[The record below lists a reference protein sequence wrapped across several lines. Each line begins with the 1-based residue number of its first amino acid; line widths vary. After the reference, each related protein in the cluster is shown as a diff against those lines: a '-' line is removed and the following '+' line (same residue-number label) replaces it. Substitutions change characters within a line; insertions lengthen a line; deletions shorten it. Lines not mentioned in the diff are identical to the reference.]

1 MRLATALLAG
11 GLAPGAALPAV
22 ALETPPVKVVLD
34 GRMTVKGLGG
44 EGLLPLATSQD
55 WSRPLPNVTRVV
67 IVVHGAHRNADSIF
81 RSTAGLAP
89 DSGTLVIAPQFLL
102 EEDIAPHSPGAD
114 VLRWGPGGWE
124 IGGDATGPVRVSS
137 YDAIDTLLDNLADRA
152 RLPNLRVVVLA
163 GFSGGGWLVQRYASV
178 GHGGQALGQRGI
190 ALRYVVSSPSS
201 YVYFSAD
208 RLVAGGAASGGFGPF
223 AGAAACPDYNLWPYG
238 LAGNMPRYVM
248 AGAAGGAAAVE
259 RRYAGLDLAYLVGG
273 ADNDPN
279 HWELDKSCGAEA
291 EGPDRLA
298 RATNFF
304 AYMRAR
310 DAGVVRHSFATAP
323 GAGHDEKTVFGSPC
337 GRALLF
343 GDGNC
348 PGLETR

>member
-1 MRLATALLAG
+1 MRFAAAVLGATASLMLCWAQPAG
-11 GLAPGAALPAV
+11 ALD
-22 ALETPPVKVVLD
+22 TPPVKVVLD
-34 GRMTVKGLGG
+34 GRMTVKGPGG
-44 EGLLPLATSQD
+44 EGLLPVGTSQD

-81 RSTAGLAP
+81 RSAASLAP
-89 DSGTLVIAPQFLL
+89 DNSTLVIAPQFLL
-102 EEDIAPHSPGAD
+102 EEDIAPHSLAD
-114 VLRWGPGGWE
+114 NVLRWRPGGWE
-124 IGGDATGPVRVSS
+124 IGGDATGPVPLSS
-137 YDAIDTLLDNLADRA
+137 YEAIDTLLDDLADRS

-163 GFSGGGWLVQRYASV
+163 GFSGGGWLAQRYAAL
-178 GHGGQALGQRGI
+178 GHGGQALGQRGV

-208 RLVAGGAASGGFGPF
+208 RPAAGGGFGPF
-223 AGAAACPDYNLWPYG
+223 AGTAACPNYNLWPYG
-238 LAGNMPRYVM
+238 LSGGLPRYVTAAAA
-248 AGAAGGAAAVE
+248 AGASTVE
-259 RRYAGLDLAYLVGG
+259 RRYGGLDLAYLVGG

-279 HWELDKSCGAEA
+279 HWELDKSCAGEA

-298 RATNFF
+298 RAMNFF

-310 DAGVVRHSFATAP
+310 DAGVLKQSFATAP

-348 PGLETR
+348 PGLERQ